1 MEKSI
6 KNNSGVVRFAFK
18 ETNVNMEKNKKK
30 ESPIN
35 LVFSYNGKKLKY
47 STGFK
52 ACYDDWDYSKQRV
65 KSNKSLLINAREV
78 NNLLNFVCLQTKVDF
93 S

>member
-18 ETNVNMEKNKKK
+18 ETNVNMEKDKKK

-35 LVFSYNGKKLKY
+35 LIFSYGKKKLKY

-52 ACYDDWDYSKQRV
+52 AC
-65 KSNKSLLINAREV
+65 
-78 NNLLNFVCLQTKVDF
+78 
-93 S
+93 

>member
-52 ACYDDWDYSKQRV
+52 ACYDDWDFSKQRV